1 MGADPGDDVSDAGSP
16 DAVVV
21 VPGTAGMDLMGT
33 CRPMADGAA
42 DPTWRFAPD
51 RVARAFSTPVGPV
64 AVELDRGEGGC
75 GEGDVVARCW
85 GDGTPWV
92 LPRLSRMLGEPA
104 PADFRSELHPLVHQL
119 ARRHDSTRFGASLR
133 LRDVLVPTILGQRV
147 TSMEARRSWWQ
158 LVRRHGSAAPGP
170 LELLLPPTPSTV
182 VRLSDADWHRLG
194 VERQRADAIRRV
206 HGVLGVLE
214 AAADAGSAHLQE
226 RLCQVP
232 GIGPWT
238 ATGLAANVL
247 GDQDAVLLGD
257 LHVPHNVCFALAGE
271 PRGSDERMLELLEP
285 WRGYRARVTRLLRR
299 SGRRAPRR
307 GPRYRPLPISSW

>member
-1 MGADPGDDVSDAGSP
+1 MGADPGHDVSTIAVP
-16 DAVVV
+16 DAVTV

-33 CRPMADGAA
+33 CRPMADGAS

-51 RVARAFSTPVGPV
+51 HVARAMSTPTGPV
-64 AVELDRGEGGC
+64 SVELLHDG
-75 GEGDVVARCW
+75 GDVEARCW
-85 GDGTPWV
+85 GDGTAWL
-92 LPRLSRMLGEPA
+92 LPRLPRMLGEPT
-104 PADFRSELHPLVHQL
+104 PRTFRAELHPLVHQL
-119 ARRHDSTRFGASLR
+119 ARRHATTRFGASLR
-133 LRDVLVPTILGQRV
+133 LRDVLVSTIFGQRV

-158 LVRRHGSAAPGP
+158 LVRRHGTAAPGP
-170 LELLLPPTPSTV
+170 LDLLLPPSPSTV

-194 VERQRADAIRRV
+194 VERQRADAVRRV
-206 HGVLGVLE
+206 HAVLGSLE
-214 AAADAGSAHLQE
+214 AAADAGSPELQR
-226 RLCQVP
+226 RLCEIP

-271 PRGSDERMLELLEP
+271 ERGSDERMLELLEP
-285 WRGYRARVTRLLRR
+285 WRGHRARVVRLLGR

-307 GPRYRPLPISSW
+307 GPRYRPLPIASW

>member
-1 MGADPGDDVSDAGSP
+1 VDDGGPLDGAPQVSDPAAP
-16 DAVVV
+16 DAVAIVD
-21 VPGTAGMDLMGT
+21 GTAGMDLLGT

-42 DPTWRFAPD
+42 DPTWRFTPD
-51 RVARAFSTPVGPV
+51 RVARALSTPLGPV
-64 AVELDRGEGGC
+64 AVELVAGR
-75 GEGDVVARCW
+75 GDVVARCW
-85 GDGTPWV
+85 GDGTPWL
-92 LPRLSRMLGEPA
+92 LPRLSRMLGEATPE
-104 PADFRSELHPLVHQL
+104 DFRSELHPLVHQL
-119 ARRHDSTRFGASLR
+119 ARRHQATRFGASLR

-158 LVRRHGSAAPGP
+158 LVRRHGTVAPGP
-170 LELLLPPTPSTV
+170 LELLLPPAPSTL

-206 HGVLGVLE
+206 HGVLGPLE

-226 RLCQVP
+226 RLCRVP

-247 GDQDAVLLGD
+247 GDTDAVLLGD
-257 LHVPHNVCFALAGE
+257 LHAPHNVCFALAGE
-271 PRGSDERMLELLEP
+271 HRGSDERMLELLEP
-285 WRGYRARVTRLLRR
+285 WRGHRARVTRLLRR

-307 GPRYRPLPISSW
+307 GPRYRPLPIASW

>member
-1 MGADPGDDVSDAGSP
+1 VSSRSAP
-16 DAVVV
+16 DAVSV

-51 RVARAFSTPVGPV
+51 RVARAMTTPTGPV
-64 AVELDRGEGGC
+64 SVELLRSD
-75 GEGDVVARCW
+75 GDVTARCW
-85 GDGTPWV
+85 GDGTPWL
-92 LPRLSRMLGEPA
+92 LPRLPTMLGGPTPPE
-104 PADFRSELHPLVHQL
+104 FRAELHPLVHQL
-119 ARRHDSTRFGASLR
+119 ARRHDATRFGASLR
-133 LRDVLVPTILGQRV
+133 LRDVLVPTIFGQRV

-158 LVRRHGSAAPGP
+158 LVRRHGSVAPGP
-170 LELLLPPTPSTV
+170 LELLLPPPPSTV

-194 VERQRADAIRRV
+194 VERQRADAVRRV
-206 HGVLGVLE
+206 HAVLGTLE
-214 AAADAGSAHLQE
+214 SAADAGSEALQQ
-226 RLCQVP
+226 RLCEVP

-247 GDQDAVLLGD
+247 GDEDAVLLGD

-271 PRGSDERMLELLEP
+271 ERGSDERMLELLEP
-285 WRGYRARVTRLLRR
+285 WRGHRARVVRLLRR

-307 GPRYRPLPISSW
+307 GPRYRPLPIASW

>member
-1 MGADPGDDVSDAGSP
+1 MSTIAAP
-16 DAVVV
+16 DAVTV
-21 VPGTAGMDLMGT
+21 VPGTAGIDLLGT

-42 DPTWRFAPD
+42 DPTWHFGPD
-51 RVARAFSTPVGPV
+51 RVARAMSTPLGPV
-64 AVELDRGEGGC
+64 ALDLC
-75 GEGDVVARCW
+75 DDAGDVVARCW
-85 GDGTPWV
+85 GEGTPWV
-92 LPRLSRMLGEPA
+92 LPRLTQMLGEPA
-104 PADFRSELHPLVHQL
+104 PSGFRAELHPLVHDL
-119 ARRHDSTRFGASLR
+119 ARRHAATRFGASLR

-158 LVRRHGSAAPGP
+158 LVRRYGAPAPGP
-170 LELLLPPTPSTV
+170 LDLHLPPAPSTL

-206 HGVLGVLE
+206 HAVLGSLE
-214 AAADAGSAHLQE
+214 AAADAGSAVLQE
-226 RLCQVP
+226 RLCDVP

-271 PRGSDERMLELLEP
+271 PRGTDERMLELLEP
-285 WRGYRARVTRLLRR
+285 WRGHRARVTRLLRR

-307 GPRYRPLPISSW
+307 GPRYRPLPIASW